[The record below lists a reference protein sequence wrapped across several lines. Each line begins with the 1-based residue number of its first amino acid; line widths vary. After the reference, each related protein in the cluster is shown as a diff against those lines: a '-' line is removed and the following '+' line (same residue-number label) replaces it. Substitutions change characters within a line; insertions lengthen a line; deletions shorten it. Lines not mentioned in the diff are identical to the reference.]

1 MGCPVYGSLGVIEGE
16 ILKYKF
22 PVEEGQLAALMSLY
36 RSKVCINVNT
46 AAISI
51 KPIRYLFSELSIRIF
66 FHKTIPGLSRRA
78 CAGRFRA
85 PGSPRAR
92 RGVRGSGSA
101 PGFSPREARGER
113 DAEGRG
119 FLAPLSSVLV
129 RFIQFTSIS

>member
-1 MGCPVYGSLGVIEGE
+1 MGCPVYGSLGGIEGE

-66 FHKTIPGLSRRA
+66 FHKT
-78 CAGRFRA
+78 
-85 PGSPRAR
+85 
-92 RGVRGSGSA
+92 
-101 PGFSPREARGER
+101 
-113 DAEGRG
+113 
-119 FLAPLSSVLV
+119 
-129 RFIQFTSIS
+129 TSD